1 MDALSDLLRVV
12 RFSAGVFL
20 ESKFRAPW
28 CLRTRVLPEDCG
40 IKPGGGLVAFHYILE
55 GQMEVRLGKEQ
66 PRPAAPGELIVLAH
80 NDPHFMGSD
89 VTLPAMEAKPLVRK
103 AGEHDLAQIDFGTGQ
118 VRNRFV
124 CGFLATTMRDHP
136 LLMSLPPLLVADL
149 RGRPCTEWAES
160 SFRYAAR
167 EHAARRPGSQ
177 EILARLSEMLFV
189 EAVRGHIERLN
200 GDDLPL
206 VYADRDKIKHVLA
219 NLIGN
224 AIKFTDDGGRIWIA
238 FSRRGSNGETV
249 CVEVG
254 DTGRGIAFNHFEL
267 IFREFAQ
274 VDASPSRPHHGTGLG
289 LAIARKLVEL
299 HSGQI
304 WVESELGKGSRFF
317 FTLPLQPAGD

>member
-1 MDALSDLLRVV
+1 MTMSETDASAALSNRIKVLEQMSEEGQRTIDELRA
-12 RFSAGVFL
+12 RDELKTQFL
-20 ESKFRAPW
+20 SNISHD
-28 CLRTRVLPEDCG
+28 LRTPLAAIITHAEILRDGMLGTLNTKQRDSVSGILNGGHQLLDMIDEILTYVRTASDQITLVRTEFSLPELAD
-40 IKPGGGLVAFHYILE
+40 
-55 GQMEVRLGKEQ
+55 QVRLLNQ
-66 PRPAAPGELIVLAH
+66 
-80 NDPHFMGSD
+80 
-89 VTLPAMEAKPLVRK
+89 
-103 AGEHDLAQIDFGTGQ
+103 
-118 VRNRFV
+118 
-124 CGFLATTMRDHP
+124 
-136 LLMSLPPLLVADL
+136 SL
-149 RGRPCTEWAES
+149 
-160 SFRYAAR
+160 AAR
-167 EHAARRPGSQ
+167 KH
-177 EILARLSEMLFV
+177 LT
-189 EAVRGHIERLN
+189 IERLN